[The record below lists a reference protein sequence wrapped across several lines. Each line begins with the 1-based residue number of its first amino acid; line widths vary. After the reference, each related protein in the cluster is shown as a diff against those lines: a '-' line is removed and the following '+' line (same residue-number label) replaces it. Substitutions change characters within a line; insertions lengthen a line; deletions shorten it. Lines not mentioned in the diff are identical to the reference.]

1 MLDIYDNCICAII
14 YVHILTGIVI
24 KQKTLVLC
32 EPENLMH
39 IQRKVLPKIQDG
51 FICASDP
58 ES

>member
-1 MLDIYDNCICAII
+1 MLDIYDNYICAII
-14 YVHILTGIVI
+14 YVHFLTGIII

-32 EPENLMH
+32 EPVNIMH

-51 FICASDP
+51 FFCASDP